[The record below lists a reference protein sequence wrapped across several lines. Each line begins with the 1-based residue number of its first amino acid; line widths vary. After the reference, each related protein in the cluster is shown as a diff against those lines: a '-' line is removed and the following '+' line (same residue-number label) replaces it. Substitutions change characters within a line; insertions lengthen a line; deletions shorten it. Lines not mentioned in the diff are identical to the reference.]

1 MDALSHSA
9 GSSPLA
15 PKARQFTRKPVLFA
29 SIQVGED
36 ATGFILNISEGGLCV
51 QTAQEIPA
59 DQPVRLRF
67 QSLQSR
73 DWVEAQG
80 RIVWKNEEKNI
91 TGIEFVNLAADAQR
105 EVRTWLSFGDSL
117 QELRGNWPADGA
129 QEEAG
134 SESGM
139 AGDIEGGIERDTD
152 PLDVAGSPQEDTET
166 ATLSDWALPSD
177 DLDSPPDNITPLR
190 EEMPAR
196 PAAVRPRPG
205 IAAVAL
211 ALGLVFLAIW
221 LAIWAGQHAG
231 IVQRVE
237 GFFSRKIVAPVPTGP
252 SNPAAPATE
261 PAPPPAPPPAQALAA
276 EARKGSV
283 ASAPSAHAVAVATP
297 SSKAEGSSKFALQVA
312 AMREEENAQR
322 LAEALRSKNF
332 PVSVSKRNNEHLY
345 KVIVGPYPDIPS
357 VRSAEAAL
365 KKEGITPIPKRWTP

>member
-9 GSSPLA
+9 RNSPLA

-36 ATGFILNISEGGLCV
+36 ATGFILNISERGLCV

-59 DQPVRLRF
+59 DQPVRMRF

-91 TGIEFVNLAADAQR
+91 TGIEFVDLAAEAQR

-117 QELRGNWPADGA
+117 QELRGNWPAEGVR
-129 QEEAG
+129 EEAG
-134 SESGM
+134 SESGIE
-139 AGDIEGGIERDTD
+139 GDIASGVESDSEGDID
-152 PLDVAGSPQEDTET
+152 PLDVAARHQEDTES
-166 ATLSDWALPSD
+166 ATLSEWPPLAG
-177 DLDSPPDNITPLR
+177 DLDSAPDAATIFR
-190 EEMPAR
+190 EEQPAR
-196 PAAVRPRPG
+196 PADMRPRPG

-211 ALGLVFLAIW
+211 ALALVF

-237 GFFSRKIVAPVPTGP
+237 GFFSKKIVAPVPTGP
-252 SNPAAPATE
+252 SNLSVPAAE
-261 PAPPPAPPPAQALAA
+261 PAPPPVLSPSQALAA
-276 EARKGSV
+276 AARKESP
-283 ASAPSAHAVAVATP
+283 ASAPSAHAVAAASRSP
-297 SSKAEGSSKFALQVA
+297 KAEGDSQFALQVA
-312 AMREEENAQR
+312 AMREEENAKH
-322 LAEALRSKNF
+322 LAEELRSKNF

-345 KVIVGPYPDIPS
+345 KVIVGPYADIPS
-357 VRSAEAAL
+357 VRSAEEAL
-365 KKEGITPIPKRWTP
+365 KKEGITPIAKRWTP

>member
-1 MDALSHSA
+1 
-9 GSSPLA
+9 
-15 PKARQFTRKPVLFA
+15 
-29 SIQVGED
+29 
-36 ATGFILNISEGGLCV
+36 
-51 QTAQEIPA
+51 
-59 DQPVRLRF
+59 
-67 QSLQSR
+67 
-73 DWVEAQG
+73 
-80 RIVWKNEEKNI
+80 
-91 TGIEFVNLAADAQR
+91 
-105 EVRTWLSFGDSL
+105 
-117 QELRGNWPADGA
+117 
-129 QEEAG
+129 
-134 SESGM
+134 
-139 AGDIEGGIERDTD
+139 
-152 PLDVAGSPQEDTET
+152 
-166 ATLSDWALPSD
+166 
-177 DLDSPPDNITPLR
+177 
-190 EEMPAR
+190 
-196 PAAVRPRPG
+196 
-205 IAAVAL
+205 VAL

>member
-36 ATGFILNISEGGLCV
+36 ATGFILNISERGLCV

-73 DWVEAQG
+73 DWVEARG

-91 TGIEFVNLAADAQR
+91 AGIEFVDLAADAQR

-117 QELRGNWPADGA
+117 QELRGNWPAEGVR
-129 QEEAG
+129 EEA
-134 SESGM
+134 SS
-139 AGDIEGGIERDTD
+139 EGGIEGEIESEGDIE
-152 PLDVAGSPQEDTET
+152 PLDVAGSHQEDTEAAALT
-166 ATLSDWALPSD
+166 AWLP
-177 DLDSPPDNITPLR
+177 PPDDPDSASHNTAPLHEDESASR
-190 EEMPAR
+190 
-196 PAAVRPRPG
+196 AAVRPRPG

-211 ALGLVFLAIW
+211 ALALVV

-237 GFFSRKIVAPVPTGP
+237 GFFSKKIAAPVPTGP
-252 SNPAAPATE
+252 SNATAPAAE
-261 PAPPPAPPPAQALAA
+261 PAPPPVAPPSQALPA
-276 EARKGSV
+276 EARKGSL
-283 ASAPSAHAVAVATP
+283 ASAPSARALAAATP
-297 SSKAEGSSKFALQVA
+297 SSKTEGSSKFALQVA
-312 AMREEENAQR
+312 AMREEENAKH
-322 LAEALRSKNF
+322 LAEELRSKNF
-332 PVSVSKRNNEHLY
+332 PVTVSKRNNEHLY
-345 KVIVGPYPDIPS
+345 KVIVGPYSDTQS

-365 KKEGITPIPKRWTP
+365 KKEGITPITKRWTP